1 MDEQSVCA
9 VVITYHPSAAMVE
22 HTSKVLEQVAGLVIV
37 DNGSSPQELEGLRTA
52 SQSRGFHLIENGEN
66 LGIAEAL
73 NRGVE
78 WARSQ
83 GYPWVLL
90 LDQDSNI
97 TSGFV
102 QDMFRTW
109 ASQPDRGRIG
119 SVQPKYIDP
128 DTGSEARVWR
138 ARDGGPVIS
147 MTSGSLMPMWIFDRI
162 GLFASEYFIDMV
174 DWEYCLRIRAA
185 GYQVIDSRDAV
196 LLHSAGAP
204 AQRKLLGFAFRPS
217 NHSPMRRYYLSR
229 NRIVLYRKYF
239 FKFPVWTMQAM
250 WDGFRETVKCFVG
263 DRDRRNKLRS
273 LIMGTWDGLMGRM
286 GKRQGI

>member
-9 VVITYHPSAAMVE
+9 VAVTYHPTAAMVD
-22 HTSKVLEQVAGLVIV
+22 HTAKVMEQVTGLVVV
-37 DNGSSPQELEGLRTA
+37 DNGSGSEEVQYLRTA
-52 SQSRGFHLIENGEN
+52 SELRGFKLIENGEN
-66 LGIAEAL
+66 LGIAEGL

-102 QDMFRTW
+102 QEMFRTW
-109 ASQPDRGRIG
+109 QEQPDRERIG

-128 DTGSEARVWR
+128 DTSTEARVWR
-138 ARDGGPVIS
+138 APDGGPVVS
-147 MTSGSLMPMWIFDRI
+147 MTSGSLLPVWIFDQL

-185 GYQVIDSRDAV
+185 GYRVIDSRDAV
-196 LLHSAGAP
+196 LLHSAGIP
-204 AQRKLLGFAFRPS
+204 VQRRILSFAFYPS
-217 NHSPMRRYYLSR
+217 SHSPIRRYYLTR
-229 NRIVLYRKYF
+229 NRIVLFRKYF
-239 FKFPVWTMQAM
+239 FRFPLWIIRAM
-250 WDGFRETVKCFVG
+250 WDGFRETVKCLVG
-263 DRDRRNKLRS
+263 EQDRWIKLQSMR
-273 LIMGTWDGLMGRM
+273 LGTWDGLTGRM